1 MKIQDLQNYYSY
13 EQNILLILRGKQKS
27 VWWTQKLKL
36 SNESCLIQSLSQK
49 IIQTCASLMGGNFF
63 RRDCKNNLVLPRIEM
78 VHKQF
83 RIATSETSLT
93 DFHKGQSREA
103 TIFPNRQH

>member
-1 MKIQDLQNYYSY
+1 MKIQALQNYYSY
-13 EQNILLILRGKQKS
+13 EQNIVLNLRGKQKS

-49 IIQTCASLMGGNFF
+49 IIQTCASLMGDLY

-78 VHKQF
+78 VHKRF

-93 DFHKGQSREA
+93 DFHEGQSSEA
-103 TIFPNRQH
+103 TVFPNRQH

>member
-1 MKIQDLQNYYSY
+1 MKIQALQNYYSY
-13 EQNILLILRGKQKS
+13 EQNIVLNLRGKQKS

-36 SNESCLIQSLSQK
+36 SNESCVIQSLSQK
-49 IIQTCASLMGGNFF
+49 IIQTCASLMGDLY
-63 RRDCKNNLVLPRIEM
+63 RRDGKNNLVLPRIEM
-78 VHKQF
+78 VHKRF

-103 TIFPNRQH
+103 TVFPNRQH